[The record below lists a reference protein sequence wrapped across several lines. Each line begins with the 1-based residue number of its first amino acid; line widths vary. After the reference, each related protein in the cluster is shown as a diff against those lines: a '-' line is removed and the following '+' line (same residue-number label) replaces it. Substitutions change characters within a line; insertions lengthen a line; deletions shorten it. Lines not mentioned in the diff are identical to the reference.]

1 MVCPRREEESGRL
14 QREMGGACENS
25 QERRERWAWGCGRMD
40 EGDGGAE
47 GGVLREKLVSGKVD
61 QSREEGGTGEKGSK
75 RRLRGV

>member
-1 MVCPRREEESGRL
+1 
-14 QREMGGACENS
+14 
-25 QERRERWAWGCGRMD
+25 MD

-47 GGVLREKLVSGKVD
+47 GGVLREELVSGKVD